1 MNPRRLWSAAS
12 APFLGLR
19 TAPLLLVLG
28 TVAVSPLAV
37 HAAPTSFDD
46 LLRLQ
51 EERRCKG
58 CNLAGADLVHARL
71 EDADLRQARLQ
82 RANLGQA
89 RLDGA
94 QLSGADLSFTTLQGA
109 SLRGADLRG
118 ARLEG
123 TDLRQAD
130 LSGALL
136 DPGSLSRAHWE
147 GARGLDHGQLSYGEL
162 HNAGVQAAQ
171 QGRFPEAEQY
181 FSSAIQREPTAAI
194 SWVARG
200 LTRGEL
206 GKAQQA
212 GSDLDYAASLYD
224 AGGEEEKAAQL
235 REAAQAVTASPQ
247 NPGGGGN
254 GLGSA
259 AISGAIGGAMGAL
272 QFLLPLAAKA
282 FMPLPF

>member
-1 MNPRRLWSAAS
+1 MNPRRLCSAAS
-12 APFLGLR
+12 AAVQGRRF
-19 TAPLLLVLG
+19 APLLLLIATAG
-28 TVAVSPLAV
+28 LSPLPLQ
-37 HAAPTSFDD
+37 AAPVSYDD

-51 EERRCKG
+51 EQRRCQG
-58 CNLAGADLVHARL
+58 CNLAGADLVHAQL

-94 QLSGADLSFTTLQGA
+94 RLVGADLSFTTLQGA

-136 DPGSLSRAHWE
+136 DPGALARAHWE
-147 GARGLDHGQLSYGEL
+147 GARGFDHAMLSYGEL
-162 HNAGVQAAQ
+162 HNAGVVAAQ
-171 QGRFPEAEQY
+171 QGRYPEAESY
-181 FSSAIQREPTAAI
+181 FSSAIQREPSAAI

-200 LTRGEL
+200 LTRNEL
-206 GKAQQA
+206 GKRQQA
-212 GSDLDYAASLYD
+212 GSDLDYAASLY
-224 AGGEEEKAAQL
+224 AVGGEEERAAQL
-235 REAAQAVTASPQ
+235 REAAQAITA
-247 NPGGGGN
+247 NPETLAEGGN

-259 AISGAIGGAMGAL
+259 AISGAVGGAMGAL